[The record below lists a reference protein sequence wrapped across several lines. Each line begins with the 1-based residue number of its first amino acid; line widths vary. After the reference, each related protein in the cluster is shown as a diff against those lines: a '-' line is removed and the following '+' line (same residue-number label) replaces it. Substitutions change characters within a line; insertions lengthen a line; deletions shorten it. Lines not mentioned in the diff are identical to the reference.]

1 MKSVPAIAFDYRPS
15 RWLLLALVVIAA
27 LALIAIALC
36 GLNAWIKLVLAAL
49 VAAYALHS
57 SRRFLRPPFV
67 HIMWHSAGHWRLRD
81 VAEREQVA
89 ELHHAVV
96 LGALIVLMLRVDPKR
111 ICSFVLLPDNVDEEI
126 RRRLRVRLARAN
138 STAGH

>member
-1 MKSVPAIAFDYRPS
+1 
-15 RWLLLALVVIAA
+15 
-27 LALIAIALC
+27 
-36 GLNAWIKLVLAAL
+36 VLAAL

-81 VAEREQVA
+81 VAEREQVG
-89 ELHHAVV
+89 ELHHAVL

-111 ICSFVLLPDNVDEEI
+111 ICSFVLLPDNVDEET
-126 RRRLRVRLARAN
+126 RRRLRVCLARAN
-138 STAGH
+138 STTGH